1 MIRFIA
7 TENYIVGKV
16 SGTGDQFFDSGR
28 LKWKINTITMITAIQ
43 NKVKKEVWR
52 GGEWKGKR
60 MGRRKKRKEKL
71 DRKRGRET

>member
-52 GGEWKGKR
+52 GGE
-60 MGRRKKRKEKL
+60 
-71 DRKRGRET
+71 